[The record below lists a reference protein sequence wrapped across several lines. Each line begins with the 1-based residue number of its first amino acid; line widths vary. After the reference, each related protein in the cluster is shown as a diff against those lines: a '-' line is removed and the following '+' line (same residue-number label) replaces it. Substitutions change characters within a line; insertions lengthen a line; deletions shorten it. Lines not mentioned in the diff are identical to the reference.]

1 MSPGTLYTTFRRL
14 REAGWVKVRDAADRD
29 GRIRFFKI
37 TAPGASA
44 LNRGREF
51 YRGLASFGLGAAEA
65 R

>member
-44 LNRGREF
+44 LNRGREY
-51 YRGLASFGLGAAEA
+51 YRDLSSFGLRATEGA
-65 R
+65 